1 MPIKAME
8 TIGRKLDTPQRLYY
22 FDELLFLPGLAKRS
36 PRDIDV
42 SVELGGLRLRVPLI
56 SSPMDTVTGPEL
68 ASALALK
75 GGLGVIHRNCTVP
88 EAVDM
93 VKAVKNAKIP
103 EGYESTALKDGS
115 GRLAVGA
122 AISTSD
128 LDRARALAQ
137 VADLLFTD
145 VASFHNMKIY
155 EGMKRVISTIRD
167 TGKKVVLGNF
177 GTKEGVMHAVKELG
191 KENIAAIKVG
201 MGSGSICTT
210 TDVTGVGSPAAFATE
225 QAALAL
231 SELGLLDEIPII
243 SDGGIRHSRD
253 IALCMGLGAS
263 MAMLG
268 NVFARCEESAGEKVE
283 RDGKL
288 HKVYWGMGSA
298 QARKKRLA
306 LDRYQASGKEVNE
319 GIRMYVPVEGR
330 VDDVVDRLVA
340 EMQVTM
346 GYVGAANVKEMRE
359 VTRIVV
365 RNATAPKVEPD

>member
-1 MPIKAME
+1 ME
-8 TIGRKLDTPQRLYY
+8 TIGHKLDTPQRVYY

-42 SVELGGLRLRVPLI
+42 SAELGGLKLKVPLV

-68 ASALALK
+68 ATALALK

-88 EAVDM
+88 EAVEM
-93 VKAVKNAKIP
+93 VRAVKNAKIP

-115 GRLAVGA
+115 GKLAVGA

-128 LDRARALAQ
+128 PERARALAEF
-137 VADLLFTD
+137 ADLLFAD

-155 EGMKRVISTIRD
+155 EGMKRIIDD
-167 TGKKVVLGNF
+167 TEKKVVLGNF
-177 GTKEGVMHAVKELG
+177 GTKDGVLHAVRELG
-191 KENIAAIKVG
+191 NEKIAAIKVG

-253 IALCMGLGAS
+253 IAFCMGLGAS
-263 MAMLG
+263 MVMLG

-283 RDGKL
+283 RDGKM

-330 VDDVVDRLVA
+330 VSDVVDRLVA

-346 GYVGAANVKEMRE
+346 GYVGAASIREMRE

-365 RNATAPKVEPD
+365 RNATAPKVESD